1 MLEKKPAI
9 VCRKVPELLS
19 DFHDFNSLSEL
30 GDHKWYTLFD
40 IIILVLNQYSLF
52 LSIFTSLFWKSST
65 PSFSLQTLFFLYC
78 LIWKAWDSL
87 GLSFKKTD

>member
-40 IIILVLNQYSLF
+40 IIVYLGAE
-52 LSIFTSLFWKSST
+52 SIFPF
-65 PSFSLQTLFFLYC
+65 SFNIYLTFLKIFY
-78 LIWKAWDSL
+78 
-87 GLSFKKTD
+87 T